1 MWISLVSVEYSDEN
15 RFVWMRIDWLTAKTI
30 FVSIV
35 QTSKQDMSRFT
46 ATKSACECMSRAVSA
61 NVNYQSH
68 SRVAWF
74 IFIVCFSFEW
84 PNDRTTDERFYT
96 FIFFSFS
103 YLVHNHGWTVR
114 LRCVCVS
121 VCLSV
126 CAELWSFIDYTIV
139 FLTRFWLI
147 SNELLLFRYIV
158 LSFPFYIVELSAS
171 YVVHIFVFFHFWAF
185 PIDDIDF
192 GSELIPD
199 MRYHWLSVCKGEKR
213 TNDTESDRGI
223 KLLSQQAAGTIK
235 CYRFS
240 FFFVIIFISN
250 CRHSSDAQEFSV
262 SCDFLCRRRFFV
274 SVFEIITNCNYPQK

>member
-1 MWISLVSVEYSDEN
+1 M
-15 RFVWMRIDWLTAKTI
+15 
-30 FVSIV
+30 
-35 QTSKQDMSRFT
+35 
-46 ATKSACECMSRAVSA
+46 C
-61 NVNYQSH
+61 
-68 SRVAWF
+68 
-74 IFIVCFSFEW
+74 
-84 PNDRTTDERFYT
+84 
-96 FIFFSFS
+96 
-103 YLVHNHGWTVR
+103 
-114 LRCVCVS
+114 
-121 VCLSV
+121 V
-126 CAELWSFIDYTIV
+126 CAELSSFIDYTIV

-240 FFFVIIFISN
+240 FFFCHNFYFQL
-250 CRHSSDAQEFSV
+250 SSFVRRTRVQCFV
-262 SCDFLCRRRFFV
+262 WFLMQT
-274 SVFEIITNCNYPQK
+274 SVFCLCLRNHYQLQLPSEIKKNGSIVYKFSIRNRLLELTNSLSAYASNREQCGRLMRCPLAVSLLFHDTHSLTHIRHYGRAVNHDFYN